1 MAFVVQGDASD
12 VGHLPD
18 RGPGNEPA
26 MADVGLSP
34 LLPQEGLAAR

>member
-1 MAFVVQGDASD
+1 MAFVVEGDASD
-12 VGHLPD
+12 AGHLPD